1 MRYLKRSVNKIL
13 AQDRYSRDSLF
24 YAGYKQIITF
34 EIRLFGKDRKGS
46 HALLLV
52 RLRLRN
58 KLKLLICYGS
68 FRGRGA
74 FYLTYNA
81 NTFF

>member
-1 MRYLKRSVNKIL
+1 MCYLKRSIDKIL

-24 YAGYKQIITF
+24 YARYKQIITF

-46 HALLLV
+46 HTLLLV
-52 RLRLRN
+52 QLCLSD
-58 KLKLLICYGS
+58 KVKLLISDLS

-81 NTFF
+81 DSLF

>member
-1 MRYLKRSVNKIL
+1 MCYLKRSVDKIF

-46 HALLLV
+46 HTLLLV
-52 RLRLRN
+52 RLRFGD
-58 KLKLLICYGS
+58 KVKLLIRYGS

-81 NTFF
+81 NPFF